1 MLRRKTNPGNVGS
14 NTRRTAESLES
25 SQDAFGQLVTKGT
38 RNTLDLPAFYDFS
51 EERYRFIE
59 NGTRIQDPNADSTR
73 FTDQPQQFLLEPE
86 AGDTLVFKTAEKP
99 RYIVGSDAAV
109 SWSFKFVN
117 GLVYGTDTLTLF
129 LGDAFEIEYSGD
141 GTVTFRSNE
150 GGTEQVAEDVTPPNG
165 LEAPS

>member
-1 MLRRKTNPGNVGS
+1 MSRKTPGSSTS
-14 NTRRTAESLES
+14 NIFRIARRLRNS
-25 SQDAFGQLVTKGT
+25 SDAFRQLVTKGT

-73 FTDQPQQFLLEPE
+73 FSDQDTQFLLEPE

-109 SWSFKFVN
+109 SWSFQFIS
-117 GLVYGTDTLTLF
+117 GLVDGTDTLTLF

-150 GGTEQVAEDVTPPNG
+150 NGSEQVAEDVTPPNG